1 MTEKVADII
10 TQSWRTSTRK
20 QYGSYFQRWVQFCNQ
35 QQIDKIDPSLGEIIS
50 FLTRLHDD
58 GLGYSVINTA
68 KSMLPALFEMHRK
81 EILIKRFM
89 KGIFHLRPF
98 IPKTNITWNVKTVL
112 KWLETLNNQRP

>member
-1 MTEKVADII
+1 MGLISKD
-10 TQSWRTSTRK
+10 
-20 QYGSYFQRWVQFCNQ
+20 GCNFV
-35 QQIDKIDPSLGEIIS
+35 INNKLIKLTFSLGEIIS
-50 FLTRLHDD
+50 VLTRLHDD

-112 KWLETLNNQRP
+112 KWLETLNNQQP